1 MENKVKVLYF
11 VDRMLRGGIQTFVIE
26 NLKHIDKTNL
36 QIDFL
41 LLDDGEVYELE
52 QELRDLGSTVY
63 KLERIWLRKPK
74 DFVKYC
80 MALNQFFKEH
90 HDYKVV
96 HMHSSSK
103 NFMVLK
109 MAKKYGIKVRVAHSH
124 NIDFQSKNKL
134 KILIGNLFKKPLK
147 KYATHYFACSE
158 LAGKW
163 LFGNEEVKV
172 IHNAVDYEKFKFNEN
187 RRNELR
193 KELGIEDKL
202 VIGNVGRFTNQKN
215 HTFLIDIFNE
225 IHKQNEN
232 TVLML
237 VGTGGK
243 EKEIKKKVK
252 DFGLQNDVLFL
263 GFKNNVNEYM
273 WTMDCFVFPSVFE
286 GLGLVLIEAQ
296 ATGMKCFTSKGVVPK
311 EAQVSKL
318 LEYISLKKSVKEW
331 TEMILNSDLERKD
344 IKQDL
349 ENKKYLIEQTAE
361 ELGKFYL
368 GV

>member
-26 NLKHIDKTNL
+26 NLKHMDKTNL

-41 LLDDGEVYELE
+41 LLDDGKTYDMEEELKN
-52 QELRDLGSTVY
+52 LGSTIY
-63 KLERIWLRKPK
+63 KLDGIWLRKPR
-74 DFVKYC
+74 DFIKYC
-80 MALNQFFKEH
+80 RALKQFFKEH

-109 MAKKYGIKVRVAHSH
+109 IAKKYGIKIRVAHSH

-134 KILIGNLFKKPLK
+134 KILVGNCFKKPLK

-187 RRNELR
+187 GRNELR

-225 IHKQNEN
+225 IHKQRKNA
-232 TVLML
+232 VLML
-237 VGTGGK
+237 VGTGEK
-243 EKEIKKKVK
+243 EEEIKKKVE
-252 DFGLQNDVLFL
+252 DLGLQNDVLFL

-273 WTMDCFVFPSVFE
+273 WTMDFFVFPSVFE

-296 ATGMKCFTSKGVVPK
+296 ATGMKCFTSKDVVPK
-311 EAQVSKL
+311 EAQVSEL
-318 LEYISLKKSVKEW
+318 LKYISLERSAKEW
-331 TEMILNSDLERKD
+331 TEIILNSDLERKD
-344 IKQDL
+344 IRQDL
-349 ENKKYLIEQTAE
+349 EDRKYLIEQTAE

>member
-1 MENKVKVLYF
+1 MESKVKVLYF

-26 NLKHIDKTNL
+26 NLKHMDKKNL

-41 LLDDGEVYELE
+41 LLDDGKVYELE
-52 QELRDLGSTVY
+52 EELRNLGSTVY
-63 KLERIWLRKPK
+63 KLEGIWLKAPW

-80 MALNQFFKEH
+80 RAIDKFFKEH

-109 MAKKYGIKVRVAHSH
+109 KAKQYGIKIRVAHSH
-124 NIDFQSKNKL
+124 NIDFQSKNKF
-134 KILIGNLFKKPLK
+134 KIIIGNLFKRPLK
-147 KYATHYFACSE
+147 KYATHYFACSK
-158 LAGKW
+158 LAGEW
-163 LFGNEEVKV
+163 LFGNEKVTV
-172 IHNAVDYEKFKFNEN
+172 IHNAVDYKKFKFNEMK
-187 RRNELR
+187 RNELR
-193 KELGIEDKL
+193 KELGIENKL

-215 HTFLIDIFNE
+215 HTFLIDIFEE
-225 IHKQNEN
+225 IHKQNKN
-232 TVLML
+232 AVLML
-237 VGTGGK
+237 VGNG
-243 EKEIKKKVK
+243 EKEEEIRKKVEHLE
-252 DFGLQNDVLFL
+252 LQNNVLFL

-296 ATGMKCFTSKGVVPK
+296 AIGMKCFTSKDVVPK
-311 EAQVSKL
+311 EAQVSEL
-318 LEYISLKKSVKEW
+318 LEYISLEKTAKEW
-331 TEMILNSDLERKD
+331 AEIILKKDLTRID

-349 ENKKYLIEQTAE
+349 EDKKYLIEQTAE
-361 ELGKFYL
+361 ELEKFYL